1 MNAANQ
7 RQLTPVLAVIAV
19 LLGAVLL
26 LLLSGIGRGA
36 HWDAPRA
43 LAALPPA
50 GNPADLPQPLPLEKF
65 ALVWQKPLFSPDRK
79 PVAHAADGGSN
90 LGDLEL
96 TGIILTPDLRMA
108 LLHDKNGNKQV
119 RLHEGE
125 SLPDGSVKLVE
136 VRPRSAL
143 FDSSAGRTEL
153 KLPAGAPIDDK
164 KDAAAA
170 TAAGPGD
177 GTIMRVEPGAPEMST
192 PQSAP
197 GDGHG
202 NIAPAPMGAPQQR
215 PAPNPAA
222 ESAVERL
229 RQNIQKRR
237 AARAAAAN
245 QGVR

>member
-1 MNAANQ
+1 M
-7 RQLTPVLAVIAV
+7 
-19 LLGAVLL
+19 
-26 LLLSGIGRGA
+26 
-36 HWDAPRA
+36 
-43 LAALPPA
+43 
-50 GNPADLPQPLPLEKF
+50 
-65 ALVWQKPLFSPDRK
+65 FSPDRK

-108 LLHDKNGNKQV
+108 LLRDKSGDKQV

-153 KLPAGAPIDDK
+153 KLPAGAPIDDNK
-164 KDAAAA
+164 GAAAA

-177 GTIMRVEPGAPEMST
+177 GTIMRIEPGAREMTT
-192 PQSAP
+192 PPSGP

-202 NIAPAPMGAPQQR
+202 GIVAPAPMGAPQQR

-222 ESAVERL
+222 ESAAEKL

-245 QGVR
+245 EGVR

>member
-7 RQLTPVLAVIAV
+7 RQLTPVLAALAV

-26 LLLSGIGRGA
+26 LLLSGLGRGVQ
-36 HWDAPRA
+36 WDAPHS

-50 GNPADLPQPLPLEKF
+50 GNSADLPQPLPLQQF

-96 TGIILTPDLRMA
+96 TGIILTPDLHMA
-108 LLHDKNGNKQV
+108 LLHDKNGDRQV

-153 KLPAGAPIDDK
+153 KLPAGAPIDDNK
-164 KDAAAA
+164 APGAAAP
-170 TAAGPGD
+170 GPGA
-177 GTIMRVEPGAPEMST
+177 GTIMRVEPGA
-192 PQSAP
+192 A
-197 GDGHG
+197 G
-202 NIAPAPMGAPQQR
+202 MGAPRQR

-222 ESAVERL
+222 ESAAERL

-237 AARAAAAN
+237 AANAAAAN
-245 QGVR
+245 EGVR

>member
-7 RQLTPVLAVIAV
+7 RQLTPILAALAV
-19 LLGAVLL
+19 LLGAALL
-26 LLLSGIGRGA
+26 LLLSGIGRGVQ
-36 HWDAPRA
+36 WDAPRS

-50 GNPADLPQPLPLEKF
+50 GNAADLPQPLPLQKF

-96 TGIILTPDLRMA
+96 TGIILTPGLRMA
-108 LLHDKNGNKQV
+108 LLHDKNGDKQV

-136 VRPRSAL
+136 VRSRSAL

-153 KLPAGAPIDDK
+153 KLPAGAPIDESK
-164 KDAAAA
+164 TPA
-170 TAAGPGD
+170 TANAGPGA
-177 GTIMRVEPGAPEMST
+177 GTIMRVEPDAAGMGAPGSR
-192 PQSAP
+192 S
-197 GDGHG
+197 GDP
-202 NIAPAPMGAPQQR
+202 IMGAPQQR
-215 PAPNPAA
+215 PAPTPAA
-222 ESAVERL
+222 ESAAERL

-245 QGVR
+245 EGVR